1 MAEKVIVVGNTAY
14 LEGAKAAVV
23 FSKSNDGFMDSKG
36 FVETSVDVASNSS
49 GGFIDKEDSATVV
62 DPSKGS
68 PITKKEIEF
77 MNFGPKNDLPIS
89 IMKKIMDNTIVAS
102 NIGFLAKIA
111 YGDGLMVARKVL
123 GANGEIELK
132 EILPSDA
139 NAALIFEFIENS
151 NYGRVMQ
158 EIANDMVVFNDSFVE
173 LALGRRTK
181 AGDKAVVAQ
190 VRHRDMC
197 SSRISKQNDL
207 GVIEYHGLSGKWNEG
222 NPDDLIVTHLLD
234 RQSPLYDLRV
244 RCGLVINPDTA
255 EQKATEF
262 ENQYMLSL
270 NLPVPGRFYYNRPFW
285 WSIFVDWYDF
295 SCNIPKFKK
304 ALLQNQMV
312 LKYHISIHEEFWF
325 KLYEA
330 KGIASTDIEKQDLCQ
345 TAFLTQLNDF
355 LSGAENAGKSF
366 VSHFS
371 YDKVNGFEKN
381 DIVIKPLESFIKGG
395 EYIQDSEEATNIICN
410 TMSVHPSLKG
420 ATPGKGKS
428 ISGTEARELFI
439 ISNSMA
445 KDIRDMMLLPLYMA
459 KAINEWDKDI
469 FFFVKNVELTTLDKG
484 TGATKNIGGEKV

>member
-1 MAEKVIVVGNTAY
+1 MAGKVHIVGNTAY

-36 FVETSVDVASNSS
+36 FVETSVAVASNS
-49 GGFIDKEDSATVV
+49 GGFIDSEDAVTAV
-62 DPSKGS
+62 DPSKKS
-68 PITKKEIEF
+68 PITQKDIEF

-89 IMKKIMDNTIVAS
+89 IMKKVMDNTIVAS

-111 YGDGLMVARKVL
+111 YGDGLMVARKVQ
-123 GANGEIELK
+123 ATNGEIELK
-132 EILPSDA
+132 EILPSDT
-139 NAALIFEFIENS
+139 AAAPIFDFIDNS

-173 LALGRRTK
+173 LALGRRT
-181 AGDKAVVAQ
+181 AGTEKAVIAQ

-197 SSRISKQNDL
+197 SSRISKQNDD
-207 GVIEYHGLSGKWNEG
+207 GVIEYHGLSGKWNDG
-222 NPDDLIVTHLLD
+222 SPDDLVVTRLLD
-234 RQSPLYDLRV
+234 RQSPLYDFKV
-244 RCGLVINPDTA
+244 RCGIIINPKTA
-255 EQKATEF
+255 ENTFEF

-312 LKYHISIHEEFWF
+312 LKYHIYINNDFWA
-325 KLYEA
+325 KLYTA
-330 KGIASTDIEKQDLCQ
+330 KGIAKSDTKKQDVCQ
-345 TAFLTQLNDF
+345 TEFLTQLNDF

-371 YDKVNGFEKN
+371 YDKVSGFEVN
-381 DIVIKPLESFIKGG
+381 DIMIKPLESFIKGG